1 MSVSVVEGTVTEAV
15 KTRTKPFARYRVLTI
30 ARRDGGMEQIKGP
43 VAASAIGEHLV
54 PGAEGRFY
62 LFRAIDHG
70 GVHGI
75 RLGDGT
81 EIYAYPGNNI
91 RLFILVIV
99 IAIAWIA
106 VSVLND
112 KLPLLAVGMI
122 VLGAVGVVLTSKSK
136 SETRRQ
142 FESDRS

>member
-1 MSVSVVEGTVTEAV
+1 MSVSVVDGTVIEAV
-15 KTRTKPFARYRVLTI
+15 KTRTKPFARYRMLTI
-30 ARRDGGMEQIKGP
+30 ARRDGGIERIKGP
-43 VAASAIGEHLV
+43 VAASAIGERLV

-62 LFRAIDHG
+62 LFKAIDHG

-91 RLFILVIV
+91 RLFVLAIV

-106 VSVLND
+106 ISVMND

-136 SETRRQ
+136 NETRRQ